1 MDQQLH
7 DACCPRVMVRTHNT
21 AAVPA
26 AMVLQASQLDP
37 ASGVLRVRLTVA
49 GAWLL
54 HLLASSP
61 GQVLTYTLHQAP
73 ARDTHTSTFT

>member
-1 MDQQLH
+1 
-7 DACCPRVMVRTHNT
+7 MV
-21 AAVPA
+21 V
-26 AMVLQASQLDP
+26 QDSQLDP

-61 GQVLTYTLHQAP
+61 GQVLTFTLHQEPAP
-73 ARDTHTSTFT
+73 

>member
-1 MDQQLH
+1 
-7 DACCPRVMVRTHNT
+7 MV
-21 AAVPA
+21 V
-26 AMVLQASQLDP
+26 QDSQLDP

-61 GQVLTYTLHQAP
+61 GQVLTFTLHQAP
-73 ARDTHTSTFT
+73 ALNTHQYFHIK